1 MIIHY
6 CNHKALRQVIHM
18 HSEQKWENLWEKD
31 VKTNAS
37 RAPIKCFFFNFIQKP
52 SLNWDC
58 EMHME
63 LKSIYM

>member
-1 MIIHY
+1 
-6 CNHKALRQVIHM
+6 M

-31 VKTNAS
+31 VKINAS

-58 EMHME
+58 EKHME